1 MLKNN
6 KSLLFFFLLLFL
18 SLNFCRLYMLERKL
32 DEEDAEFLSQVRYII
47 NKEEK
52 KMYLEMPKS
61 DRTNFKE
68 EFWKKRDTNPDTELN
83 EFKTE
88 YFDRIDE
95 ANRLFTAGKPGW
107 LTDRGQTLIL
117 LGPPAHK
124 SVYPMGDVL
133 SGLARP
139 TEIWHYPEVP
149 VVFIDYG
156 GTGDYGYYFL
166 SMGHQQEFYK
176 NLLEAKKLPS
186 EKEKATFDYTFRLSP
201 KDDQNVILIEV
212 EKRNLWM
219 REEEEEM
226 VTTLDVELEIYS
238 MDNKKIWQ
246 HKEEYKV
253 TLSKKELDQ
262 TLMSTH
268 TIEIG
273 IDLSPGTYTI
283 ISRIKNLTD
292 DEKRSKTKIIKIE

>member
-1 MLKNN
+1 MRQNKKN
-6 KSLLFFFLLLFL
+6 LLFFFLLLL

-32 DEEDAEFLSQVRYII
+32 DEEDAEFLSLVRYII
-47 NKEEK
+47 TKEEK

-68 EFWKKRDTNPDTELN
+68 EFWKERDTDPDTELN

-88 YFDRIDE
+88 YLDRINE

-107 LTDRGQTLIL
+107 LTDRGRTLIL
-117 LGPPAHK
+117 LGPPVHK
-124 SVYPMGDVL
+124 SFYPMGDIA

-139 TEIWHYPEVP
+139 TEIWHYPAVP
-149 VVFIDYG
+149 VIFIDYG
-156 GTGDYGYYFL
+156 GIGDYEYYFL
-166 SMGHQQEFYK
+166 SLGHQQEVYENF
-176 NLLEAKKLPS
+176 LEAKKLPS
-186 EKEKATFDYTFRLSP
+186 EKKKGTFDYTIVLSP

-212 EKRNLWM
+212 EKGYLWM
-219 REEEEEM
+219 REEEEKM
-226 VTTLDVELEIYS
+226 VTTLDVELEVYS
-238 MDNKKIWQ
+238 MDNKKIWE
-246 HKEEYKV
+246 HKEEYTV

-262 TLMSTH
+262 TLLSTH

-283 ISRIKNLTD
+283 LSRIKNLTD
-292 DEKRSKTKIIKIE
+292 DIKRSKTKIIKIE

>member
-1 MLKNN
+1 MHKNK
-6 KSLLFFFLLLFL
+6 KSLLFFFLLLLL
-18 SLNFCRLYMLERKL
+18 SLNFCRLYMLERRL

-47 NKEEK
+47 TKEEK

-68 EFWKKRDTNPDTELN
+68 EFWKKRDSDLDTEMN
-83 EFKTE
+83 EFKVE
-88 YFDRIDE
+88 YFERIDE

-117 LGPPAHK
+117 LGPPVHK
-124 SVYPMGDVL
+124 SFYPMGDVV
-133 SGLARP
+133 SGLTRP
-139 TEIWHYPEVP
+139 AEIWHYPEVP

-156 GTGDYGYYFL
+156 GVGDYEYYFL
-166 SMGHQQEFYK
+166 GLGHQQEVYENF
-176 NLLEAKKLPS
+176 LEAKKLPS
-186 EKEKATFDYTFRLSP
+186 EREKATFDYTIGLSP

-212 EKRNLWM
+212 EKGYLWM
-219 REEEEEM
+219 KEEEEKM

-238 MDNKKIWQ
+238 MDNKKIWE
-246 HKEEYKV
+246 HKEEYTV

-262 TLMSTH
+262 TLLSTH

-283 ISRIKNLTD
+283 LSRIKNLTD
-292 DEKRSKTKIIKIE
+292 DKKRSKTKIIKIE